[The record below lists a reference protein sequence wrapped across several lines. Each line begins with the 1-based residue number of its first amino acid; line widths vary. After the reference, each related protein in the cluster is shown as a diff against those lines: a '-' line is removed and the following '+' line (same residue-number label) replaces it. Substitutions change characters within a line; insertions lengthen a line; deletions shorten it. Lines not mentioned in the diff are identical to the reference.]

1 MIDQK
6 STSGGLSRSLAILL
20 AGFVLVSSLALA
32 AWTKYWNQRQEIE
45 AFQQLAINNAAFIE
59 QMRLPRSQEMAKRLA
74 SVLDLGVG
82 FRFENGEQGEWPP
95 KLETVIEE
103 LTSKPEAAVKITN
116 SYDIATAPV
125 GESGTHLILVRNHQD
140 SENAFANGVLIPAMG
155 LAFVSGIMGL
165 VMARTVVQP
174 LGSLTN
180 WLPNL
185 DIRPDSVPDSIPTK
199 VLDRKDEIGK
209 LAKALAET
217 ATKLREEQRLRQQ
230 SERLA
235 TLGKI
240 ATSLAHEIKNP
251 AAAIRLHADLLNE
264 SLQDTEQ
271 VSITLI
277 QEEVD
282 RITDL
287 VNQWLYVAK
296 TKPGK
301 RETHELGQLLKSVSQ
316 RLTPQLEH
324 AKVELDLKIQNEAY
338 INADGPRLEQALRNP
353 LLNAL
358 QAMPK
363 GGTIEVIL
371 KVEEEKAILT
381 IKDEGIGFSTA
392 AIEHFGEPFYS
403 EKEGGMGIGL
413 TLAKEVLEAHGG
425 SIHPENGNEGGAMI
439 ICEIP
444 IVKDPAK

>member
-1 MIDQK
+1 MSEQK
-6 STSGGLSRSLAILL
+6 LPQGGLSRSLAILL
-20 AGFVLVSSLALA
+20 SGFVLLSSLALA
-32 AWTKYWNQRQEIE
+32 TWTKYWNQRQEME
-45 AFQQLAINNAAFIE
+45 AFQQLVSNNAAFIE

-82 FRFENGEQGEWPP
+82 FRFKNGEKGEWPS
-95 KLETVIEE
+95 KLNAVIEE
-103 LTSKPEAAVKITN
+103 LTSKDVAAVKIAN
-116 SYDIATAPV
+116 GYDIATAPV
-125 GESGTHLILVRNHQD
+125 GNSGTHLILVRNHQD
-140 SENAFANGVLIPAMG
+140 SDHAFANGVLIPAIG

-165 VMARTVVQP
+165 VMARRVVQP
-174 LGSLTN
+174 LGTLTN

-185 DIRPDSVPDSIPTK
+185 DTHEDAHPDSIPTK
-199 VLDRKDEIGK
+199 IQARKDEIGK

-251 AAAIRLHADLLNE
+251 AAAIRLHADLLKE

-271 VSITLI
+271 VSVTLI

-301 RETHELGQLLKSVSQ
+301 QQTHELGQLLKSVSQ
-316 RLTPQLEH
+316 RLAPQLEH
-324 AKVELDLKIQNEAY
+324 AKVELDLKIQNKAY

-353 LLNAL
+353 LLNTL

-363 GGTIEVIL
+363 GGKIEVIL
-371 KVEEEKAILT
+371 RADAEKAILC
-381 IKDEGIGFSTA
+381 IKDEGTGFSPA

-425 SIHPENGNEGGAMI
+425 SVRPENVKEGGAI
-439 ICEIP
+439 VIFEIP
-444 IVKDPAK
+444 LVKDTAK